1 MDLFLYTPIYSLGNV
16 AGKIVAAAVLMISGV
31 VLPDAIIDTVGLLTI
46 VSLLLV
52 LVSIA
57 RKMAWGIITICWA
70 LLMIKIGLLM
80 LGKQ

>member
-1 MDLFLYTPIYSLGNV
+1 MDSFLYTPIYSLGNLV
-16 AGKIVAAAVLMISGV
+16 GRIVAAAVLMMSGV
-31 VLPDAIIDTVGLLTI
+31 ILPEAIIDAVGLLTI

-57 RKMAWGIITICWA
+57 KKLTWGIVTICWA

-80 LGKQ
+80 LGKS